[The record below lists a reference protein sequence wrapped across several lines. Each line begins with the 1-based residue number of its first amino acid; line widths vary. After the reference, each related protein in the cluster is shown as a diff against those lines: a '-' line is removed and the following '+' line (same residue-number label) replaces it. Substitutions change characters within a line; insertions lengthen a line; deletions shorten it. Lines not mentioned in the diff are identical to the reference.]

1 MDDLNEGSSKCFSVP
16 GSRVFFFI
24 HKSSLPPSWCEAVFG
39 SVRHNVKDLSASPLA
54 SVLLCGHCRGPLWFL
69 CLSGPLFLWI
79 KNDGRAF
86 THFPPTLLQHPLAYH
101 MCLLYCRDHR
111 PQSSRSVLGN
121 GGRPEPRCHPHGLP
135 AASADGVGGT
145 EERGSTSWC
154 WGLLVDS
161 GCPPQ
166 LPRINQNGM
175 GGLKAGTFLR
185 VRTSDRSGAM
195 WQSSGRGLEP
205 GLTLEVLRRV

>member
-1 MDDLNEGSSKCFSVP
+1 MLKTYL
-16 GSRVFFFI
+16 
-24 HKSSLPPSWCEAVFG
+24 LPLLLLSCCVAIVEA
-39 SVRHNVKDLSASPLA
+39 
-54 SVLLCGHCRGPLWFL
+54 L
-69 CLSGPLFLWI
+69 CLSGPLFLWF
-79 KNDGRAF
+79 KNEGRAL

-121 GGRPEPRCHPHGLP
+121 GGRPEPRCHPHGLT
-135 AASADGVGGT
+135 AASAGGVGGT
-145 EERGSTSWC
+145 EERGSTLWC

-166 LPRINQNGM
+166 PPKINQNGM

-185 VRTSDRSGAM
+185 VRTSDRSGAKG
-195 WQSSGRGLEP
+195 QSSGRGLEP
-205 GLTLEVLRRV
+205 GLTLEVL